1 MKLIIRMGL
10 VVLLTLGI
18 IKTNRF
24 FLTKPVFEVKNITI
38 AGASEKLEKSF
49 SPLKN
54 ELIGEN
60 INDIDLLE
68 IEKRISE
75 DVRVNKVSVKRSNL
89 SEIVITVEEK
99 EPEYY
104 LQYKKKIYLLDK
116 DGKIYGYL
124 NDLKTKDFPFLVV
137 KSEEEIEIIL
147 SVLDKIEA
155 TDFKDVISQIYIDEP
170 SCIKIILYDGAVIKT
185 DRDVKKEKYD
195 IGSYLFFDLSGKKKV
210 DYMDLRYEDYIVRYM
225 EDKNGR

>member
-38 AGASEKLEKSF
+38 TGTSEKLEKSF
-49 SPLKN
+49 SPLKD

-68 IEKRISE
+68 IEKRISQ
-75 DVRVNKVSVKRSNL
+75 DVRVNKVSVKRSSL
-89 SEIVITVEEK
+89 SDIVITVEEK

-137 KSEEEIEIIL
+137 KSEEEIEVIL

-170 SCIKIILYDGAVIKT
+170 SCIKIVLYDGAVIKT

-195 IGSYLFFDLSGKKKV
+195 IGSYLFFDLSRKKKV

>member
-49 SPLKN
+49 SPLKD

-104 LQYKKKIYLLDK
+104 LQYK
-116 DGKIYGYL
+116 
-124 NDLKTKDFPFLVV
+124 
-137 KSEEEIEIIL
+137 L
-147 SVLDKIEA
+147 SLIH
-155 TDFKDVISQIYIDEP
+155 I
-170 SCIKIILYDGAVIKT
+170 
-185 DRDVKKEKYD
+185 
-195 IGSYLFFDLSGKKKV
+195 
-210 DYMDLRYEDYIVRYM
+210 
-225 EDKNGR
+225 

>member
-10 VVLLTLGI
+10 VVLLTLWI

-49 SPLKN
+49 SPLKD

>member
-49 SPLKN
+49 SPLKD

>member
-49 SPLKN
+49 SPLKD

-104 LQYKKKIYLLDK
+104 LQYKKKIYLLDT

>member
-38 AGASEKLEKSF
+38 SGASEKLEKSF
-49 SPLKN
+49 SPLKD